1 MGRDRREL
9 TQASWWLQAQPGAV
23 SHAAATG
30 VIMAGTA
37 LITLPQ
43 GGISSMSAGIEI
55 FAGSTVTVRGRIR
68 RCAHSR
74 SRRRR
79 RVYT

>member
-9 TQASWWLQAQPGAV
+9 TQAPWWLQAEPGAV

-37 LITLPQ
+37 LIALPQ
-43 GGISSMSAGIEI
+43 ADISGIAAGIEI
-55 FAGSTVTVRGRIR
+55 FAGSTVVARGRIR
-68 RCAHSR
+68 RCAHAR
-74 SRRRR
+74 SRRGR
-79 RVYT
+79 RV